1 MVAVLDMQAW
11 TRNVRTV
18 EQVQQALRNGELH
31 KTAFAMG
38 CFWGPDSRFGAMP
51 GVVQTR
57 VGYAGGRQPDPDYGS
72 VGDHAETVRIIFD
85 PSAITFDTLLEEFRT
100 WYTPSR
106 GGGQY
111 RGAIFPSDDAQRASV
126 QAYLDALPDP
136 SFAPQVLLPG
146 TEEARFWDAEAYHQK
161 HRLRASPAVVAAL
174 EAEFGS
180 RWDES
185 SLATKLNGVEG
196 KALRPDAWLA
206 CLSEPAQAAYRRAR
220 AQV

>member
-1 MVAVLDMQAW
+1 MQAS
-11 TRNVRTV
+11 TRNVRTA
-18 EQVQQALRNGELH
+18 EQVREALRHGELH

-38 CFWGPDSRFGAMP
+38 CFWGPDSRFGAMS

-57 VGYAGGRQPDPDYGS
+57 VGYGGGRQPDPDYRS
-72 VGDHAETVRIIFD
+72 VGDHAETVRVIFD
-85 PSAITFDTLLEEFRT
+85 PSAIAFDTLLEEFRT
-100 WYTPSR
+100 WHTPSR

-111 RGAIFPSDDAQRASV
+111 RAAIFPSDDAQRASV

-136 SFAPQVLLPG
+136 SFALQVSLPG
-146 TEEARFWDAEAYHQK
+146 TEEALFWDAEAYHQK

-174 EAEFGS
+174 EAEFGP

-185 SLATKLNGVEG
+185 SVATKLNGVEG
-196 KALRPDAWLA
+196 KELRPDAWLA
-206 CLSEPAQAAYRRAR
+206 CLSERAQAAYHTAR